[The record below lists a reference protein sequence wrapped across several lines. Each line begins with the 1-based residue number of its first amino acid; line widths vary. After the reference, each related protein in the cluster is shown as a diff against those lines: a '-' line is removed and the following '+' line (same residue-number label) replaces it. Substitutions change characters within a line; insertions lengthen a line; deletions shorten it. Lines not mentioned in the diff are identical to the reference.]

1 MSGMKVKTKQTD
13 QLIIEIELH
22 INQRLFDRGAVSEEM
37 YRKAKEAI
45 ISAQGRGS
53 HGPICDTQ

>member
-1 MSGMKVKTKQTD
+1 MKAKTKQAD
-13 QLIIEIELH
+13 QLIMEIELH
-22 INQRLFDRGAVSEEM
+22 INQRLFERGAISEEM

-45 ISAQGRGS
+45 ISTQGRGV